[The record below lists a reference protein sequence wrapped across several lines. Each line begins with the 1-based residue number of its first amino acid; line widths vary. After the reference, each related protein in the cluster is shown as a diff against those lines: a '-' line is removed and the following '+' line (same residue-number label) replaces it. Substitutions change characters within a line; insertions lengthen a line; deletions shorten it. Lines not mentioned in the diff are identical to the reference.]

1 MRRTF
6 VTILIALLA
15 LFAVVSVWKR
25 SSGDA
30 VSKDDDRISTFPE
43 KEKIQQFWEVYRRAT
58 RFRIAGNT
66 RKAVAEYRKA
76 ISLNNSHEDALY
88 YLGNMY
94 FDLGELEAAEQI
106 WRRLAEVNPNSARAH
121 SQLGTIYLMIENGNM
136 FNLDAAEAEFQ
147 RAFAINKEVTAP
159 VLRLGQI
166 ALIRGN
172 FSESQRLFNAVI
184 GSNTRSV
191 EAHFLTGYIDW
202 KRGNLQK
209 ALTSLTKA
217 AEYSRPT
224 APVQRFS
231 GEGDTKSGR
240 PAGSTIDPKEGGL
253 FETYFSNL
261 SELTMAE
268 LPLEINSRYRQLD
281 AFLEQI
287 SHKIEHQ
294 TNTGAITG
302 GQR

>member
-1 MRRTF
+1 MTTGSQRFLKKRKDSTSFGKSTDGPQDF
-6 VTILIALLA
+6 VLPAI
-15 LFAVVSVWKR
+15 R
-25 SSGDA
+25 
-30 VSKDDDRISTFPE
+30 
-43 KEKIQQFWEVYRRAT
+43 
-58 RFRIAGNT
+58 

-209 ALTSLTKA
+209 ALN
-217 AEYSRPT
+217 
-224 APVQRFS
+224 
-231 GEGDTKSGR
+231 
-240 PAGSTIDPKEGGL
+240 
-253 FETYFSNL
+253 FSN
-261 SELTMAE
+261 
-268 LPLEINSRYRQLD
+268 
-281 AFLEQI
+281 
-287 SHKIEHQ
+287 
-294 TNTGAITG
+294 
-302 GQR
+302 